1 MTLVKKKRTETVDN
15 SNFKSKYSPELIEIN
30 YSLNSGEL
38 HCVTTAKRETEGT
51 QEKVRKIL

>member
-30 YSLNSGEL
+30 YSLNSG
-38 HCVTTAKRETEGT
+38 
-51 QEKVRKIL
+51 